1 MKKLSSELVED
12 VKRKAPLTDTE
23 KLAIESASEMYEEIL
38 GKYNQEGVLQDSSAF
53 LKDRQREYNRLV
65 EAYPNAKPE
74 LREAFKLPQKMYGG
88 GSVRMTRN
96 Y

>member
-38 GKYNQEGVLQDSSAF
+38 NKYITFKTNLLINNYLIHSSI
-53 LKDRQREYNRLV
+53 QI
-65 EAYPNAKPE
+65 
-74 LREAFKLPQKMYGG
+74 
-88 GSVRMTRN
+88 
-96 Y
+96 